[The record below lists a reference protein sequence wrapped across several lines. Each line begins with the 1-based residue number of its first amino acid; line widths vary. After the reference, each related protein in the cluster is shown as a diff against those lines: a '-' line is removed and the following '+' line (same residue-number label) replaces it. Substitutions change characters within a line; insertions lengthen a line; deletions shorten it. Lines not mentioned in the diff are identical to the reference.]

1 MTYEQQLQELEA
13 LIQQLERGDLPLEQA
28 LQTYERGVALVRMC
42 QSQLK
47 AAEQRILVLQQSSH
61 EPIPY
66 EAKPS
71 ALPEA
76 ISTNPTPRTPIK
88 KPRKVASPDF
98 DHDDLPF

>member
-47 AAEQRILVLQQSSH
+47 AAEQRILVLQQGSD
-61 EPIPY
+61 EPVPY
-66 EAKPS
+66 EAKQS
-71 ALPEA
+71 ALQE
-76 ISTNPTPRTPIK
+76 TTPTHATTRPPTK
-88 KPRKVASPDF
+88 KPRKVANPDF